1 MSKLNSNIRCI
12 EIGQG
17 GNPTPD
23 RQVWIVTLDVL
34 KSGRNK
40 LPLLRIRPLNS
51 NIRCIEI
58 LFSQTLT
65 SFLSRWI
72 VTLDVLKFIEI
83 CNIELTTLLN
93 SNIRCIEMYIKDNL
107 EITPYVL
114 NSNIRCIEIM
124 YTKPT
129 LHLLSVE

>member
-12 EIGQG
+12 EMWQG
-17 GNPTPD
+17 CNPTPD
-23 RQVWIVTLDVL
+23 RQGWIVTLDVL

-72 VTLDVLKFIEI
+72 VTLDVLKCILKIILRLHLMCWIVTLDVLKLCIPNPHFIFS
-83 CNIELTTLLN
+83 LLN
-93 SNIRCIEMYIKDNL
+93 SNIRCIEMNL
-107 EITPYVL
+107 
-114 NSNIRCIEIM
+114 
-124 YTKPT
+124 
-129 LHLLSVE
+129 LLTE